1 MPLDLEP
8 VESTTLDLE
17 PIGESG
23 GLDLEPIPTSP
34 PSLTPSLPPP
44 GQMETFT
51 TPDRV
56 DEALRISNQHPD
68 TYRIPESYQPAS
80 PYTPEQQQRLES
92 GNISE
97 NLLAGIPGL
106 EITQTK
112 TADELVNRFPW
123 MDTRSAQD
131 IAGALKT
138 GASVWNSL
146 VSPVGIAAGELTAL
160 APGSLLAKAAL
171 GTFSVEAARQVG
183 PSIGRYLEAKK
194 SGDEQGMAEALTGLA
209 VTTATALGAG
219 KGAFGELRP
228 NVSGFDKAIE
238 HLDNAPESVRSVKE
252 PLSPIQPENVAPA
265 PSEPP
270 KTPKE
275 IAKDRLESWIKSKAS
290 EYERS
295 EPDIDHAL
303 KRVSEDIRN
312 NNAPKE
318 ITDIAFEV
326 LKPTRDLET
335 GETLDQTHPDWPRT
349 GTLINFLES
358 QNIDRMPQDVGLP
371 KTASESVNDK
381 LAIVPPMVGEVDI
394 AIRNTATRL
403 DQIRQGFQ
411 NAIESADT
419 KADLVRKFDAAD
431 NEAKIEGE
439 QVSNSIRL
447 NLPKKLD
454 REAVTFIVE
463 AGGDPAKLDAFA
475 EQVMGKGT
483 RAFSIINHAKAN
495 WDRLSPIAE
504 KVGQIHDE
512 QLAYEVSNGID
523 PGNVEN
529 YVRHA
534 YDMDAMIGRGRPVL
548 LSQKSGGGGGVST
561 SFKKQRTFDTYA
573 DAIAAGFKP
582 KNFDVADL
590 VQSRITMGER
600 LVNRTQWSKSLSG
613 IKDPAEGTPI
623 VTSLVTQKPK
633 GTQVAPI
640 GYQRMELMPG
650 MPVAVHE
657 GYVDLIDSLLA
668 PSKIRSNPVGRAV
681 LNTEAMLKHGLL
693 AADTFHAGRMI
704 YKELALTGKAKHDL
718 GRSLLEYADKDLGA
732 AVKAKEITLEAADWA
747 KANRPDAEILTANG
761 LNVGRISDALYKDV
775 VKSIPVIGPFNKWV
789 FDKLT
794 RGAMMQS
801 AIIEF
806 NRYQRA
812 FPDMPREKVAAIVA
826 ENVNKYYGNLGRQ
839 GIFKSATF
847 QDLAR
852 IAFLAPQ
859 WVEAMAKTEVGSAI
873 QLAKIPLDA
882 ARGKPFIVG
891 TLAKGVG
898 AGVVAT
904 LVANQLINYATR
916 GHPTWE
922 NEEHGHQM
930 DAFIPDVTGKGPGF
944 FLNPLSVFAEL
955 THDAVRYYEDD
966 PHALK
971 VVSRIVSNKLSP
983 LAHAEEVLRT
993 GKDWSGKTM
1002 DATWDRIKAA
1012 GQALAP
1018 VPIPLKSLTTTAPPP
1033 GSLQRQLFGSAGI
1046 KIEPA
1051 QTADSQLY
1059 SLARKFKDAKG
1070 IKEEAMEPSEYRG
1083 LNNALRS
1090 EDWKQ
1095 AKKEFDA
1102 LVSSKSEKTVRN
1114 HYMNLPNVLYTGK
1127 RRLETEFKSTLSDKQ
1142 LSLYEKAA
1150 EERNALREK
1159 FVQLLT
1165 KEK

>member
-1 MPLDLEP
+1 MSEP
-8 VESTTLDLE
+8 WEDFQTTTTATEDGPWSDFTESSQSE
-17 PIGESG
+17 PWQDFKPSEN
-23 GLDLEPIPTSP
+23 T

-51 TPDRV
+51 PPDRSE
-56 DEALRISNQHPD
+56 EALRLSNQHPE

-80 PYTPEQQQRLES
+80 LYTPEQQQRLES

-123 MDTRSAQD
+123 MDMRSAQD

-138 GASVWNSL
+138 GASVWNSIA
-146 VSPVGIAAGELTAL
+146 SPVGIATGELTAL

-171 GTFSVEAARQVG
+171 GTFSVEAAQQVG

-194 SGDEQGMAEALTGLA
+194 AGDEQGMAEALTGLA

-219 KGAFGELRP
+219 KGAFGEIHP
-228 NVSGFDKAIE
+228 TPSGFDKAID
-238 HLDNAPESVRSVKE
+238 HLNKAPESVLNKTE
-252 PLSPIQPENVAPA
+252 PLPPVQPEKIAPA
-265 PSEPP
+265 STEPP
-270 KTPKE
+270 KTALPE
-275 IAKDRLESWIKSKAS
+275 PVLETLPERTALESA
-290 EYERS
+290 
-295 EPDIDHAL
+295 
-303 KRVSEDIRN
+303 N
-312 NNAPKE
+312 N
-318 ITDIAFEV
+318 
-326 LKPTRDLET
+326 
-335 GETLDQTHPDWPRT
+335 
-349 GTLINFLES
+349 
-358 QNIDRMPQDVGLP
+358 
-371 KTASESVNDK
+371 K
-381 LAIVPPMVGEVDI
+381 LAIVPPMVGEADV
-394 AIRNTATRL
+394 AIRKTATKL
-403 DQIRQGFQ
+403 DQIRQGFS
-411 NAIESADT
+411 NAIESSDT
-419 KADLVRKFDAAD
+419 RADLVRKFDAAD
-431 NEAKIEGE
+431 NEARIEGE

-447 NLPKKLD
+447 DLPKKLD

-463 AGGDPAKLDAFA
+463 SGGDPANLDIFA
-475 EQVMGKGT
+475 DKVMGKGT
-483 RAFSIINHAKAN
+483 RAYEIIQHAKEN
-495 WDRLSPIAE
+495 WDRLSPVAE
-504 KVGQIHDE
+504 KVNKIHDE

-523 PGNVEN
+523 PGNIEN
-529 YVRHA
+529 YIRHV

-548 LSQKSGGGGGVST
+548 LSQKTGGSGVST
-561 SFKKQRTFDTYA
+561 SFKKQRTFNTYA
-573 DAIAAGFKP
+573 DAIEAGFKP
-582 KNFDVADL
+582 KNFDSADL

-600 LVNRTQWSKSLSG
+600 LVNRTKWSTALNG
-613 IKDPAEGTPI
+613 ITDPAEGTPI
-623 VTSLVTQKPK
+623 VTSLVTQPK
-633 GTQVAPI
+633 GTQVAPM

-650 MPVAVHE
+650 MSVAVHE

-668 PSKIRSNPVGRAV
+668 PSKVRANPIGRTL
-681 LNTEAMLKHGLL
+681 LNTEAALKHGLL

-718 GRSLLEYADKDLGA
+718 GRSLLEYADKDLDA
-732 AVKAKEITLEAADWA
+732 AVKAKEITQDAADWA
-747 KANRPDAEILTANG
+747 KANRPDAELLTANG

-806 NRYQRA
+806 NRYQSA
-812 FPDMPREKVAAIVA
+812 FPSMPREKVASIVSD
-826 ENVNKYYGNLGRQ
+826 NVNKYYGNLGRQ

-852 IAFLAPQ
+852 ITFLAPQ
-859 WVEAMAKTEVGSAI
+859 WVEAMARTEVGSVK
-873 QLAKIPLDA
+873 QLAKVPLDA
-882 ARGKPFIVG
+882 ARGKPVIVG

-898 AGVVAT
+898 TGVLAT
-904 LVANQLINYATR
+904 LVANQLLNYATR
-916 GHPTWE
+916 GHATWE
-922 NEEHGHQM
+922 NPEHGHQM

-955 THDAVRYYEDD
+955 THDAMRYYEDD

-971 VVSRIVSNKLSP
+971 VASRILSNKLSP

-1002 DATWDRIKAA
+1002 DDTWERMKAS

-1059 SLARKFKDAKG
+1059 NLARRFKEAKG
-1070 IKEEAMEPSEYRG
+1070 IKEAVVEPSEYRG

-1095 AKKEFDA
+1095 AQKEFDE
-1102 LVSSKSEKTVRN
+1102 LVKSKSEKTVRN
-1114 HYMNLPNVLYTGK
+1114 HYMNLPSVLYTGK
-1127 RRLETEFKSTLSDKQ
+1127 RRLEAEFKSTLTDEQ
-1142 LSLYEKAA
+1142 MSLYEKAA
-1150 EERNALREK
+1150 GERNALREK